1 MGTKKITLRGNDNAV
16 RHGGYRQLRQLDGR
30 SREAKIIRE
39 IQAALVDALG
49 GDPSP
54 QQILIIQRA
63 CVKALRC
70 AAMEHEILSRDGDVP
85 DSLQHDYLRWSRELR
100 SDLLALGLDR
110 RSAEVADL
118 KSYLQDAK

>member
-1 MGTKKITLRGNDNAV
+1 MGTQKITLRGNDNAV

-54 QQILIIQRA
+54 QRILILQRA
-63 CVKALRC
+63 SVKALRC
-70 AAMEHEILSRDGDVP
+70 AAMEHAILSRGGDVP
-85 DSLQHDYLRWSRELR
+85 DSLQNDYLRWSRELR

-110 RSAEVADL
+110 RSAEVGDL
-118 KSYLQDAK
+118 KAYLRDAK